1 MALSIQYQ
9 LVRETCRHCGAEYD
23 VVRGP
28 VLDEEAGVGLY
39 LAGLHRCRSGGSAVL
54 TVSILDG
61 DSPLTFTLHAWPRDK
76 DIAMV
81 FIDGAGSP
89 WAGEAYLGRLLTADE
104 ARESELKPQALEA
117 ADLICGTIPEVVRFL
132 DELSNEPEREAGTGD

>member
-9 LVRETCRHCGAEYD
+9 VVREACRHCGADYD

-28 VLDEEAGVGLY
+28 VFDGDDGVGLY

-54 TVSILDG
+54 AVSILEG
-61 DSPLTFTLHAWPRDK
+61 DSPLTFTLQAWPRAE

-81 FIDGAGSP
+81 FIDGADSP
-89 WAGEAYLGRLLTADE
+89 WAGEAYLGRFLRADE
-104 ARESELKPQALEA
+104 ARESELRALALEA
-117 ADLICGTIPEVVRFL
+117 ADLICGTIPEVIRFL
-132 DELSNEPEREAGTGD
+132 DELPSEQGGEVEARD